1 MENNKTL
8 DFYAWIILLL
18 TVLYI
23 GGHFIVATANG
34 WDGLISY
41 GESLS
46 GGDTAPDIEI
56 GTGTRETVEDTGLI
70 IPGGEIQVT
79 DSEGTAHDL
88 EVIVVN
94 PEIEGAPVTIEAYD
108 SETNE
113 YYDLE
118 MNLR

>member
-1 MENNKTL
+1 MEDNKTL
-8 DFYAWIILLL
+8 DFYAWIVLLL
-18 TVLYI
+18 SVLYF
-23 GGHFIVATANG
+23 GGHFMVATANG
-34 WDGLISY
+34 WDGLIFDY
-41 GESLS
+41 GTGS
-46 GGDTAPDIEI
+46 DTDIEI

-79 DSEGTAHDL
+79 DSEGITHDL
-88 EVIVVN
+88 EVIIVN
-94 PEIEGAPVTIEAYD
+94 PEIEDAPVTIEVYD